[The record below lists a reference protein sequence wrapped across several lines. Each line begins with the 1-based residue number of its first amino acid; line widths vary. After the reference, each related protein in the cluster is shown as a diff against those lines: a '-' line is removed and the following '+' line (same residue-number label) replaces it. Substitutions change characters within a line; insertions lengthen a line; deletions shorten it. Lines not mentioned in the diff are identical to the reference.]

1 MLNVLVVGAGIA
13 GLTTAISL
21 RRAGHLVHVFERSC
35 MNNEV
40 GAAIYVPPNA
50 TRFLTAW
57 GLDPLRWRFVKS
69 RRVTFND
76 PATMEPKMTMS
87 DEQTAPGIGGAN
99 LYYSHRVDLHNALKW
114 LATKPD
120 GPGVSATIHLG
131 APVHNYVSDD
141 FSSVVFISDLLRIS
155 PDHRSL

>member
-57 GLDPLRWRFVKS
+57 GLDPFRWRFVKS

-120 GPGVSATIHLG
+120 GPGIPATIHLG
-131 APVHNYVSDD
+131 ARVHNYVSDD
-141 FSSVVFISDLLRIS
+141 YSSVVFISDLSRIPLDLQS
-155 PDHRSL
+155 R